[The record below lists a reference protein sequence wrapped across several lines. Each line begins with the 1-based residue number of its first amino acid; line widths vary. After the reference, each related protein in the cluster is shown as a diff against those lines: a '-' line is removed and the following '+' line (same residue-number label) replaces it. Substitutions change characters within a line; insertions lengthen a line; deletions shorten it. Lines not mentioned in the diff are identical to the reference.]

1 MTPNK
6 NLSVPKNEQSKEHEL
21 NHIGKR
27 KEKKEGEITKQ
38 NQFKNWLKTKKKLA
52 IKRIGTKFKDKKL

>member
-21 NHIGKR
+21 NLIGK
-27 KEKKEGEITKQ
+27 KKKKRRRVKSQ
-38 NQFKNWLKTKKKLA
+38 NKINLKT
-52 IKRIGTKFKDKKL
+52 D

>member
-21 NHIGKR
+21 NLIGKR

-38 NQFKNWLKTKKKLA
+38 NQFKNWLKTKKK
-52 IKRIGTKFKDKKL
+52 

>member
-21 NHIGKR
+21 NLIGKR

-38 NQFKNWLKTKKKLA
+38 NQFKNWLKKKIA

>member
-38 NQFKNWLKTKKKLA
+38 NQFKN
-52 IKRIGTKFKDKKL
+52 